1 MSTTSPSLSPSFSP
15 AAGASAT
22 RPAADDYAAWQR
34 WVCLVGTA
42 LIVTGDLSPVRG
54 RALEQLD
61 RWLRADAVG
70 IIDCRGEWTDEDF
83 VAVHAPELDY
93 RYVGT
98 DDDGRGQDD
107 EWFTAGVT
115 HFEELS
121 RRGGRVVVHCHMGIN
136 RGPSM
141 AFAILLSQGWGI
153 SEALDEIAAARP
165 IVGLIYADDAVRWW
179 GRQSGW
185 TQEQVSDG
193 VAEVTRWQVENGI
206 DVGQVI
212 RVIRQAARKE
222 RS

>member
-1 MSTTSPSLSPSFSP
+1 MTTTSPSAP
-15 AAGASAT
+15 AT
-22 RPAADDYAAWQR
+22 RPADDDYAAWQR

-42 LIVTGDLSPVRG
+42 LIVTGDLYPDRA
-54 RALEQLD
+54 RALQQLD
-61 RWLRADAVG
+61 WWLRSDAVG

-83 VAVHAPELDY
+83 VAVSAPEIDY

-107 EWFTAGVT
+107 DWFEAGVS
-115 HFEELS
+115 HFEDLS

-153 SEALDEIAAARP
+153 TEALDAIASARP
-165 IVGLIYADDAVRWW
+165 IVGLIYAEDAVRWW
-179 GRQSGW
+179 GRRNGW
-185 TQEQVSDG
+185 TQEQLADG
-193 VAEVTRWQVENGI
+193 TAEVMRWQRDNGI
-206 DVGQVI
+206 DVSQVI

>member
-1 MSTTSPSLSPSFSP
+1 MSTTSPSAPATSP
-15 AAGASAT
+15 A
-22 RPAADDYAAWQR
+22 PDDYAAWQR

-42 LIVTGDLSPVRG
+42 LIVTGDLYPERG
-54 RALEQLD
+54 RALQQLD
-61 RWLRADAVG
+61 WWLRSDAVG

-83 VAVHAPELDY
+83 VAVNAPELDY

-107 EWFTAGVT
+107 EWFEAGVT
-115 HFEELS
+115 HFEDLS
-121 RRGGRVVVHCHMGIN
+121 LRGGRVVVHCHMGIN

-153 SEALDEIAAARP
+153 TEALDAIASARP

-179 GRQSGW
+179 GRRNGW
-185 TQEQVSDG
+185 TRAQIADG
-193 VAEVTRWQVENGI
+193 VAEVSRWQTANGI
-206 DVGQVI
+206 DVSQVI